1 MEARVSAQLGNWISN
16 PSPRRK
22 AAVESFPQE
31 QRHLRGTSLDMS
43 KEFSI
48 ASLTVPHNGAEVL
61 QRHLDA
67 LKRQTQKVDEIV
79 VVNNASTTDTLD
91 LLAAKFPE
99 VTVLNLSTSG
109 GGAAGL
115 NYAAIM
121 RKYDWVWLFDQDSVP
136 AEDGLELLLAGLQH
150 LNGDAVSFG
159 ILAPVGASPETKM
172 TCPGLSWQ
180 GGRLVKISRDSDRPI
195 TPVDPVISSGS
206 LVRREAIAAVGLP
219 RADFFMDFVDYEHCL
234 RLRRHRFKIAVVG
247 DSHLDHVLGAPTTFN
262 ILGHT
267 THWTDHAPWRIY
279 YMTRNEVFTI
289 RQYDSKW
296 RNKAFLFLRL
306 ARYVLFLLLSGKRK
320 PAGMMYRGSLD
331 GRAGRLGIR
340 FQGVSH

>member
-109 GGAAGL
+109 GGVL
-115 NYAAIM
+115 
-121 RKYDWVWLFDQDSVP
+121 
-136 AEDGLELLLAGLQH
+136 
-150 LNGDAVSFG
+150 
-159 ILAPVGASPETKM
+159 PV
-172 TCPGLSWQ
+172 L
-180 GGRLVKISRDSDRPI
+180 I
-195 TPVDPVISSGS
+195 TQRS
-206 LVRREAIAAVGLP
+206 
-219 RADFFMDFVDYEHCL
+219 
-234 RLRRHRFKIAVVG
+234 
-247 DSHLDHVLGAPTTFN
+247 
-262 ILGHT
+262 
-267 THWTDHAPWRIY
+267 
-279 YMTRNEVFTI
+279 
-289 RQYDSKW
+289 
-296 RNKAFLFLRL
+296 
-306 ARYVLFLLLSGKRK
+306 
-320 PAGMMYRGSLD
+320 
-331 GRAGRLGIR
+331 
-340 FQGVSH
+340 